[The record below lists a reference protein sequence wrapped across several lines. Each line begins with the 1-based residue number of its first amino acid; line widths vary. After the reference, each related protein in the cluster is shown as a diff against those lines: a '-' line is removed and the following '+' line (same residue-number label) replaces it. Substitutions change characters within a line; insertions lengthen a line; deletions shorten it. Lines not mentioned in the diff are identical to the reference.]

1 MTVEVETPSGR
12 LAGREQD
19 GVRRFLGIPF
29 AEPPVGARR
38 FAAPEPVRP
47 WTGVRDAGAFAAS
60 APQSAMILPL
70 PGMDVG
76 RTDEDCLYL
85 NVFAPAGGA
94 AGKPV
99 LVWIH
104 GGAFVIGSGSQSVYD
119 GSQLARRGDVVVVTI
134 NYRLGALGFLH
145 LADLCP
151 DLPGAVSNPGMRDQV
166 AALEWVR
173 SHIEAFGGDPRN
185 VTVFGESGGAFDV
198 CAHVTSPL
206 SRGLFQKAIA
216 QSGGCSTT
224 WGANG
229 VIHDKPAGA
238 PWITKSAAESD
249 AVAISARLG
258 CPDIACLRALPP
270 TAFTAIDRGVTP
282 VVTGNRVLPVNPV
295 EALKSGRFN
304 RVPVIWGNTRDE
316 GRLTSAT
323 VPEPFD
329 YQGLLE
335 QGFGVEKAAKIAA
348 EYPLSAYGNARL
360 AYGAVLTDGVW
371 ACNQLADDRLLARHT
386 PTYGYEFADRTAPMG
401 WFKGSFS
408 ADFPAGAAHSFELA
422 YFFDVPTFDLD
433 PAQQRLAATMIRDW
447 TTFARTGKPGWSR
460 YSGGDVQEYS
470 LGPIGQINGLTR
482 HNCSFW
488 NSIG

>member
-1 MTVEVETPSGR
+1 M
-12 LAGREQD
+12 
-19 GVRRFLGIPF
+19 RRGYLI
-29 AEPPVGARR
+29 AST
-38 FAAPEPVRP
+38 FAA
-47 WTGVRDAGAFAAS
+47 AAAAVIFS
-60 APQSAMILPL
+60 VAA
-70 PGMDVG
+70 
-76 RTDEDCLYL
+76 C
-85 NVFAPAGGA
+85 AGGSDTPA
-94 AGKPV
+94 ESPLARWQAGTNYTLLEKPQPVKVARGKV
-99 LVWIH
+99 LV
-104 GGAFVIGSGSQSVYD
+104 
-119 GSQLARRGDVVVVTI
+119 T
-134 NYRLGALGFLH
+134 
-145 LADLCP
+145 
-151 DLPGAVSNPGMRDQV
+151 
-166 AALEWVR
+166 E
-173 SHIEAFGGDPRN
+173 
-185 VTVFGESGGAFDV
+185 VF
-198 CAHVTSPL
+198 
-206 SRGLFQKAIA
+206 
-216 QSGGCSTT
+216 
-224 WGANG
+224 WY
-229 VIHDKPAGA
+229 
-238 PWITKSAAESD
+238 
-249 AVAISARLG
+249 G
-258 CPDIACLRALPP
+258 CPHCNALDP
-270 TAFTAIDRGVTP
+270 TLEAWKLSKPDY
-282 VVTGNRVLPVNPV
+282 V
-295 EALKSGRFN
+295 EFV